1 MTGFGEKMRR
11 EREMRGV
18 SLEEISGSTKIG
30 TRSLKALEEEDF
42 EKLPGGIFN
51 KGFVRAYARFLGLDE
66 EQAVTD
72 FEAAWREHEAE
83 NGPVLDVQPDL
94 EEREAESSSNRLLAI
109 AVIVLLAVVAA
120 GAVKYFLGKRAASTT
135 QASTPESHDS
145 LPPPVSAEGPP
156 PATSSSV
163 SEPAESSKANSAS
176 SDSAGDK
183 NSPEPSP
190 KVVASPAGTT
200 KTSSAEGLSS
210 GSESGP
216 SNSAILLEV
225 TAHEDS
231 WLSVFADGKS
241 LGQGIL
247 TAQKSRTIR
256 AKKEVRLRVGN
267 VAGIE
272 VSFNGRPVNIDG
284 EPKQVKDLT
293 FTPDGLQQ

>member
-72 FEAAWREHEAE
+72 FEAAWREHEVE
-83 NGPVLDVQPDL
+83 HGPVLEVQAES
-94 EEREAESSSNRLLAI
+94 EEKEAEASSNRLLTI

-120 GAVKYFLGKRAASTT
+120 GAVKYFLGKRAASAA
-135 QASTPESHDS
+135 QASTPESHDIS
-145 LPPPVSAEGPP
+145 PSAVSAKGQT
-156 PATSSSV
+156 PATSSSI
-163 SEPAESSKANSAS
+163 SEPPESSKANSTS
-176 SDSAGDK
+176 NVSADRR
-183 NSPEPSP
+183 NSPEPSE
-190 KVVASPAGTT
+190 KVVASAAASASAGSPEVSPGVNSPPA
-200 KTSSAEGLSS
+200 
-210 GSESGP
+210 
-216 SNSAILLEV
+216 NSAILLEV

-231 WLSVFADGKS
+231 WLSVSADGKS

-247 TAQKSRTIR
+247 SAQKSRKIR
-256 AKKEVRLRVGN
+256 ANKEVRLRVGN

-272 VSFNGRPVNIDG
+272 VSFNGKPVNVDG
-284 EPKQVKDLT
+284 EPKQVKELI
-293 FTPDGLQQ
+293 FTPDGLRQ